1 MVYAMFIVLLL
12 LFDIYT
18 AHCQTTTTTTTTTTP
33 NPIYGCSF
41 LNTTYSTN
49 AAVFN
54 QFQFP
59 NRTSIILTA
68 SYTFLFSSS
77 SISTFELGLIYP
89 FSSLTY
95 LVPFPVLFDCASIVR
110 SCQLQT
116 MTGTASISRESEPI
130 PVQLTQFNYTSTSMP
145 LNQMGLYLK
154 QGRYKL
160 SNCSLNDGQQITEPN
175 TIFNIQIQYEKSVG
189 IPCNPSIDTC
199 GSSSLTTCSSS
210 SSTCTCLSTS
220 SLVSYSDSFYCADTM
235 NSSNCRI
242 FPTRCVTWCN
252 STTNNLCICPINTLK
267 IQRNNLYVCEL
278 LLNSFNCSTND
289 SIRRCPLG
297 QICRNAQ
304 CTDDIITTTTITT
317 LTTTQKNS
325 SNDSLD
331 QRLRIALGV
340 IAGLLGTSV
349 LVLLGVFCWL
359 RLREKQRRIKV
370 GKSSSPSLSSST
382 SSLYI
387 SPIQQQD
394 EHKQQQPQ
402 EFPSSN
408 IIYQLPF
415 DNNYKR
421 FTPIYRTD
429 SFRQAVLSG
438 HRRTSQTIE
447 HISTKRDSF
456 IEQSSYYKDDIGSP
470 IYSTVE
476 FIVPQE
482 TKNYRNSNKINNDL
496 YQVIIPSS
504 SSTILTHSV

>member
-1 MVYAMFIVLLL
+1 MFIVFLLL
-12 LFDIYT
+12 IDIYT
-18 AHCQTTTTTTTTTTP
+18 THCQTTTAP

-41 LNTTYSTN
+41 LNNTYSTN
-49 AAVFN
+49 AAVSN

-59 NRTSIILTA
+59 NRTSIIFTA
-68 SYTFLFSSS
+68 SYTFLSSPL

-89 FSSLTY
+89 FSTLTY

-116 MTGTASISRESEPI
+116 MAVTASISRDSEPI
-130 PVQLTQFNYTSTSMP
+130 RAQLTQFNYTSTSIP
-145 LNQMGLYLK
+145 LNQMGLYLREG
-154 QGRYKL
+154 QYKL
-160 SNCSLNDGQQITEPN
+160 SNCSLNDGQYITEPN

-189 IPCNPSIDTC
+189 TSCNPSTDTC
-199 GSSSLTTCSSS
+199 GLSPLTTCSPS

-220 SLVSYSDSFYCADTM
+220 SVVSYSDSFYCADTM
-235 NSSNCRI
+235 NASNCRI

-278 LLNSFNCSTND
+278 PVNSFNCLTND
-289 SIRRCPLG
+289 TIRRCPLG
-297 QICRNAQ
+297 QICLNGQ
-304 CTDDIITTTTITT
+304 CTDDIITTTTTT
-317 LTTTQKNS
+317 ILTTTQANGSNNS
-325 SNDSLD
+325 ID

-359 RLREKQRRIKV
+359 RLRQRRRRIQAAK
-370 GKSSSPSLSSST
+370 SPSPLSSSST

-394 EHKQQQPQ
+394 QQQQ
-402 EFPSSN
+402 EFSPIN
-408 IIYQLPF
+408 TIYQLPF

-447 HISTKRDSF
+447 HISAKRDSF
-456 IEQSSYYKDDIGSP
+456 IERSSFHKDGIGSP
-470 IYSTVE
+470 IYSTLE
-476 FIVPQE
+476 FIVPPE
-482 TKNYRNSNKINNDL
+482 TKNYRNSNKINNDI
-496 YQVIIPSS
+496 YQIIIPSS

>member
-1 MVYAMFIVLLL
+1 
-12 LFDIYT
+12 
-18 AHCQTTTTTTTTTTP
+18 
-33 NPIYGCSF
+33 
-41 LNTTYSTN
+41 
-49 AAVFN
+49 
-54 QFQFP
+54 
-59 NRTSIILTA
+59 
-68 SYTFLFSSS
+68 
-77 SISTFELGLIYP
+77 
-89 FSSLTY
+89 
-95 LVPFPVLFDCASIVR
+95 
-110 SCQLQT
+110 
-116 MTGTASISRESEPI
+116 
-130 PVQLTQFNYTSTSMP
+130 
-145 LNQMGLYLK
+145 
-154 QGRYKL
+154 
-160 SNCSLNDGQQITEPN
+160 
-175 TIFNIQIQYEKSVG
+175 
-189 IPCNPSIDTC
+189 
-199 GSSSLTTCSSS
+199 
-210 SSTCTCLSTS
+210 
-220 SLVSYSDSFYCADTM
+220 M